1 VLKFLPYYT
10 HRRCENKRTTIYLER
25 RLLDR
30 LPAIQSKS
38 LRIMNKLVQTGTIAG
53 LNNNQL
59 NVRNMLEIGSQEQ

>member
-1 VLKFLPYYT
+1 VLKLLPHYT
-10 HRRCENKRTTIYLER
+10 HRWCKNKRTAIYLEG

-30 LPAIQSKS
+30 LPAIESES
-38 LRIMNKLVQTGTIAG
+38 LCIMNKLVQTGTVAG